1 MTVASELTEAG
12 EQTLIPGVTPV
23 GLADRLALL
32 AAAPLIPS
40 KAQRPADF
48 GLFDLAARDQ
58 LELFAPARAG
68 DEPTDPRPA
77 L

>member
-23 GLADRLALL
+23 GLADPGAVAALAV
-32 AAAPLIPS
+32 P
-40 KAQRPADF
+40 D
-48 GLFDLAARDQ
+48 
-58 LELFAPARAG
+58 PARAG